1 MTAPIRE
8 RDRLG
13 LPSAVVA
20 VLVWGA
26 SSALIKGIDGLGGLS
41 IAVYRI
47 WFGAVLVTI
56 VFRAS
61 GGRITLDLLRR
72 SIPSGL
78 TFTADLILFFSA
90 VQITSVANATVIGAL
105 QPVLVLAVAG
115 PLFGE
120 RARAAELGWGAIA
133 VAGTAIVVLGG
144 DAGGANSLNGDLL
157 AIGALVA
164 WTAYFVATK
173 AVRQVLSPFEFLTG
187 MTIVSAIVTLPIPLL
202 VDDVLEGTTAGG
214 WASIACITV
223 VNGLLGH
230 FLMARAHGQVSLLTI
245 SLLTLAIPVISAAVA
260 AVWLDE
266 PLTWLQIGGMAVV
279 LSALALVSASAARR
293 EEVVEVEVEA
303 LGGSP
308 HP

>member
-1 MTAPIRE
+1 MTAPIAE

-13 LPSAVVA
+13 LPSAIVA

-26 SSALIKGIDGLGGLS
+26 SSALIKGIEGLGGLS

-47 WFGAVLVTI
+47 WLGGVLVTI
-56 VFRAS
+56 AFRAS
-61 GGRITLDLLRR
+61 GGRITWELLRR
-72 SIPSGL
+72 SIPSGIA
-78 TFTADLILFFSA
+78 FTADLILFFCA

-120 RARAAELGWGAIA
+120 RAKAVELGWGALA
-133 VAGTAIVVLGG
+133 VAGTAVVVLGG

-157 AIGALVA
+157 AVGALVA

-173 AVRQVLSPFEFLTG
+173 SVRQVLTPFEFLAG
-187 MTIVSAIVTLPIPLL
+187 MTIVSAILTLPIPLL
-202 VDDVLEGTTAGG
+202 VDGVLEGTSSSG
-214 WASIACITV
+214 WLTIAFITV

-230 FLMARAHGQVSLLTI
+230 FLMARAHGHVTLLTI
-245 SLLTLAIPVISAAVA
+245 SLLTLAIPVISAVVA

-266 PLTWLQIGGMAVV
+266 PLTWLQVGGMAVV
-279 LSALALVSASAARR
+279 LSALALVSVAAARR
-293 EEVVEVEVEA
+293 DEVLDTEVQA
-303 LGGSP
+303 LGGAP

>member
-1 MTAPIRE
+1 MHGDKADV
-8 RDRLG
+8 DRVA

-26 SSALIKGIDGLGGLS
+26 SSALIKGVEGLGGLS

-56 VFRAS
+56 AFRAS
-61 GGRITLDLLRR
+61 GGRITWDLLRR
-72 SIPSGL
+72 SIPSGV

-120 RARAAELGWGAIA
+120 RARASELGWGAVA
-133 VAGTAIVVLGG
+133 VGGTAFVVLGG
-144 DAGGANSLNGDLL
+144 DGGGANSVNGDLL
-157 AIGALVA
+157 AVGALVA

-173 AVRQVLSPFEFLTG
+173 AVRQVLTPFEFLTG
-187 MTIVSAIVTLPIPLL
+187 MTIVSAILVLPIPL
-202 VDDVLEGTTAGG
+202 VVGDVIRGTDAGG
-214 WASIACITV
+214 WLTIACITV

-230 FLMARAHGQVSLLTI
+230 FLMARAHGNVSLLTI

-266 PLTWLQIGGMAVV
+266 PLAWLQVGGMAVV
-279 LSALALVSASAARR
+279 LGALAVVSVAAARR
-293 EEVVEVEVEA
+293 VEVVETEVEA
-303 LGGSP
+303 LGTAP

>member
-1 MTAPIRE
+1 MTGTVVD
-8 RDRLG
+8 RDRFA
-13 LPSAVVA
+13 LPSAIVA
-20 VLVWGA
+20 VVVWGA
-26 SSALIKGIDGLGGLS
+26 SSVLIKGIEGLGGLTV
-41 IAVYRI
+41 ALYRI
-47 WFGAVLVTI
+47 WSGAVLVTI
-56 VFRAS
+56 AFRLS
-61 GGRITLDLLRR
+61 GGRITWELLRR
-72 SIPSGL
+72 SVPSGL
-78 TFTADLILFFSA
+78 TFTADLILFFCA

-133 VAGTAIVVLGG
+133 VGGTAIVVLGG
-144 DAGGANSLNGDLL
+144 DGGGANSLNGDLL

-173 AVRQVLSPFEFLTG
+173 AVRQVLTPFEFLTG
-187 MTIVSAIVTLPIPLL
+187 MAIVSAVVTLPIPLL
-202 VDDVLEGTTAGG
+202 VGGVIEGTDTGG
-214 WASIACITV
+214 WLSIACITV

-230 FLMARAHGQVSLLTI
+230 FLMARAHGHVSLLTI

-266 PLTWLQIGGMAVV
+266 PLTWLQVGGMMVVLVALAVV
-279 LSALALVSASAARR
+279 SFSSARR
-293 EEVVEVEVEA
+293 VEVVEHEVEA
-303 LGGSP
+303 LGGAP

>member
-1 MTAPIRE
+1 MTATLAE
-8 RDRLG
+8 RDKLA
-13 LPSAVVA
+13 LSSAVVA

-26 SSALIKGIDGLGGLS
+26 SSALIKGIAGLGGLS

-47 WFGAVLVTI
+47 WFGGVLVT
-56 VFRAS
+56 VAFRLS
-61 GGRITLDLLRR
+61 GGRITKDLLWR
-72 SIPSGL
+72 SIPSGIA
-78 TFTADLILFFSA
+78 FTADLILFFCA

-105 QPVLVLAVAG
+105 QPVLVLAIAG
-115 PLFGE
+115 PIFGE
-120 RARAAELGWGAIA
+120 RARASELAWGAVA

-173 AVRQVLSPFEFLTG
+173 AVRQVLTPFEFLTG
-187 MTIVSAIVTLPIPLL
+187 MTIVSAIIVTPIPFL
-202 VDDVLEGTTAGG
+202 VDGVLEGTTTGG
-214 WASIACITV
+214 WLSIACITV

-230 FLMARAHGQVSLLTI
+230 FLMARAHGHVSLLTI

-260 AVWLDE
+260 AVVHDE
-266 PLTWLQIGGMAVV
+266 ALTWLQVGGMAVV
-279 LSALALVSASAARR
+279 LAALALVSIASARH
-293 EEVVEVEVEA
+293 EEVVDTEVTA
-303 LGGSP
+303 LGAAP

>member
-1 MTAPIRE
+1 MTEPVVA
-8 RDRLG
+8 RDRFA
-13 LPSAVVA
+13 LPSAIVA
-20 VLVWGA
+20 VVVWGA
-26 SSALIKGIDGLGGLS
+26 SSVLIKGVEGLGGLS
-41 IAVYRI
+41 VAVYRI

-56 VFRAS
+56 AFRAT
-61 GGRITLDLLRR
+61 GGRITIDLLRR
-72 SIPSGL
+72 SVPSGI

-120 RARAAELGWGAIA
+120 RARGAELGWGAIA
-133 VAGTAIVVLGG
+133 VGGTAIVVLGG

-173 AVRQVLSPFEFLTG
+173 AVRQVLTPFEFLTG
-187 MTIVSAIVTLPIPLL
+187 MTIVSAVITLPIPLF
-202 VDDVLEGTTAGG
+202 VDGVIESTDTRG
-214 WASIACITV
+214 WLTIACITV

-230 FLMARAHGQVSLLTI
+230 FLMARAHGHVSLLTI
-245 SLLTLAIPVISAAVA
+245 SLLTLAIPVISAVVA

-266 PLTWLQIGGMAVV
+266 PLTPVQVGGMAIV
-279 LSALALVSASAARR
+279 LAALAVVSTSSARR
-293 EEVVEVEVEA
+293 PEVVETEVEA
-303 LGGSP
+303 LGGAP

>member
-1 MTAPIRE
+1 MTTAVVD
-8 RDRLG
+8 RDRFA
-13 LPSAVVA
+13 LPSAIVA
-20 VLVWGA
+20 VVVWGA
-26 SSALIKGIDGLGGLS
+26 SSVLIKGIEGLGGLTV
-41 IAVYRI
+41 AVYRI

-56 VFRAS
+56 AFRAS
-61 GGRITLDLLRR
+61 GGRITWDLLRR
-72 SIPSGL
+72 SVPSGL
-78 TFTADLILFFSA
+78 TFTADLILFFCA

-133 VAGTAIVVLGG
+133 VGGTAIVVLGG
-144 DAGGANSLNGDLL
+144 DGGGANSLNGDLL

-173 AVRQVLSPFEFLTG
+173 AVRQVLTPFEFLTG
-187 MTIVSAIVTLPIPLL
+187 MAIVSAVVTLPIPLL
-202 VDDVLEGTTAGG
+202 VDGVIEGTDTGG
-214 WASIACITV
+214 WLSIACITV

-230 FLMARAHGQVSLLTI
+230 FLMARAHGHVSLLTI

-266 PLTWLQIGGMAVV
+266 PLTWLQVGGMTVV
-279 LSALALVSASAARR
+279 LVALALVSTSSARR
-293 EEVVEVEVEA
+293 VEVVETEVEA
-303 LGGSP
+303 LGGAP

>member
-1 MTAPIRE
+1 MTEPVVA
-8 RDRLG
+8 RDRFA
-13 LPSAVVA
+13 LPSAIVA
-20 VLVWGA
+20 VVVWGA
-26 SSALIKGIDGLGGLS
+26 SSVLIKGVEGLGGLS
-41 IAVYRI
+41 VAVYRI

-56 VFRAS
+56 AFRAT
-61 GGRITLDLLRR
+61 GGRITTDLLRR
-72 SIPSGL
+72 SVPSGI
-78 TFTADLILFFSA
+78 TFTADLILFFCA

-120 RARAAELGWGAIA
+120 RARGAELGWGAVA

-173 AVRQVLSPFEFLTG
+173 AVRQVLTPFEFLTG
-187 MTIVSAIVTLPIPLL
+187 MTIVSALITLPIPFF
-202 VDDVLEGTTAGG
+202 VDGVIESTDTGG
-214 WASIACITV
+214 WLTIACITV

-230 FLMARAHGQVSLLTI
+230 FLMARAHGHVSLLTI
-245 SLLTLAIPVISAAVA
+245 SLLTLAIPVISAVVA

-266 PLTWLQIGGMAVV
+266 ALTLVQVGGMAIV
-279 LSALALVSASAARR
+279 LAALAVVSTSSARR
-293 EEVVEVEVEA
+293 PDVVETEVEA
-303 LGGSP
+303 LGSAP